1 MQKKEKEKNSRRRGH
16 MLYRAKGDTAHM
28 LSGCLETNDGRR
40 KYRSED
46 LK

>member
-1 MQKKEKEKNSRRRGH
+1 MQKKEKERDS
-16 MLYRAKGDTAHM
+16 RAKGDTAHM